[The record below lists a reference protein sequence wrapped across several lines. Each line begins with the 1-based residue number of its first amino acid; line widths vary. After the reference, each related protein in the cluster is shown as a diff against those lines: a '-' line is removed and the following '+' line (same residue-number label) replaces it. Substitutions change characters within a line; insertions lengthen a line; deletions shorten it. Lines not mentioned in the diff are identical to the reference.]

1 MLPTCSCCSDRLIR
15 HIRQGSL
22 YWWCHSCWAEMPNM
36 EEVFGL
42 STTEKILETPA
53 LVPTA
58 QTPKPQ
64 VLIPQRKLLATLQ
77 EQMTP
82 AKRPISIHRSSIHQ
96 VA

>member
-36 EEVFGL
+36 EEVCGL
-42 STTEKILETPA
+42 STSDEILENPA
-53 LVPTA
+53 LVPA
-58 QTPKPQ
+58 PQTEKPPTL
-64 VLIPQRKLLATLQ
+64 VPQRGLLVTLQ
-77 EQMTP
+77 EQITP
-82 AKRPISIHRSSIHQ
+82 TKRPISIHRSSTHR

>member
-1 MLPTCSCCSDRLIR
+1 
-15 HIRQGSL
+15 
-22 YWWCHSCWAEMPNM
+22 M

-53 LVPTA
+53 LVPTLQTSTLQTHTL

-64 VLIPQRKLLATLQ
+64 VLIPQPRLMATLQ